1 MVFIHATGVRFS
13 YGLPDY
19 ERYDTINKRSRVVFY
34 SYHNFSNVNT
44 LVRGSIYQRLFKSAM
59 DYIMNQRTKQKHKET
74 AMTVG
79 TGLVINYPL
88 NLFFLWLFISVM
100 GITDPFTLSILI
112 TAVMTVLAYIRVYLV
127 RSYYDK

>member
-19 ERYDTINKRSRVVFY
+19 ERYDTIM
-34 SYHNFSNVNT
+34 
-44 LVRGSIYQRLFKSAM
+44 VR
-59 DYIMNQRTKQKHKET
+59 IMNQRTKQKHKET